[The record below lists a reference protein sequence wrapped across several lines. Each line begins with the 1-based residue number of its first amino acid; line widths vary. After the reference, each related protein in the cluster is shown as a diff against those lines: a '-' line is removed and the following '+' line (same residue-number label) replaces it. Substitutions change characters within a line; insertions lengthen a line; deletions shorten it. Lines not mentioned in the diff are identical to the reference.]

1 MCGPADYAALQ
12 MLIYRAAELSL
23 AGLTAGMVRR
33 AVKFFKDRQK
43 NKANLRSPCTP
54 QGDSFGKDKLRII
67 GGALES

>member
-33 AVKFFKDRQK
+33 TVKYFRDRQK
-43 NKANLRSPCTP
+43 KKVDLLNPCAR
-54 QGDSFGKDKLRII
+54 QGDSFGEDTQRII
-67 GGALES
+67 GRALEY